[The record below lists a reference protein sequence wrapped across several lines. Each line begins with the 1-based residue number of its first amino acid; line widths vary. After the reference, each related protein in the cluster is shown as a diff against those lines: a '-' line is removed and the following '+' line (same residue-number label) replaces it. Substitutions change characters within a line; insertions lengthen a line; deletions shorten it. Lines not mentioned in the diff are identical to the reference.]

1 MTTVSVVMAKPELRA
16 PRSQLQPSPP
26 ADPQRGLLRMSLD
39 LHDGPM
45 QDLAAVGFALERL
58 RRDLETL
65 PENAS
70 SLLLQVD
77 GIREQLAVIE
87 LSLRKVID
95 ATGSEST
102 GSTLASLV
110 DAELARFARLD
121 DAQVELQ
128 AEPEIEPATDS
139 QLIALHRVL
148 REALTNINKHA
159 HAGRVEVRLYEA
171 GDVIHLEV
179 TDDGIGF
186 DPVLDTRPGGVG
198 LKGMRERLKLIGS
211 ELRVESRPGGPTTI
225 AAAVRRWRPGT

>member
-1 MTTVSVVMAKPELRA
+1 MAKSELRV
-16 PRSQLQPSPP
+16 PRSHLQSS

-58 RRDLETL
+58 RRDVESL
-65 PENAS
+65 PDDSS

-95 ATGSEST
+95 ATGAETS
-102 GSTLASLV
+102 GSTLGSLV
-110 DAELARFARLD
+110 DAEVARFGRLD
-121 DAQVELQ
+121 DAEVALH
-128 AEPEIEPATDS
+128 ADSEIEPATDS

-159 HAGRVEVRLYEA
+159 HAGRVEIRLYESE
-171 GDVIHLEV
+171 DVIHLEV

-186 DPVLDTRPGGVG
+186 DPALDIREGGVG

>member
-58 RRDLETL
+58 RRDLENL
-65 PENAS
+65 ENAS
-70 SLLLQVD
+70 SMLLQVD

-95 ATGSEST
+95 ATGVEST
-102 GSTLASLV
+102 GSTLGSLV
-110 DAELARFARLD
+110 DAEVARFSRLD
-121 DAQVELQ
+121 DAEVELH
-128 AEPEIEPATDS
+128 ADAEIEPATDS

-159 HAGRVEVRLYEA
+159 HAGHVEIRLYET

-186 DPVLDTRPGGVG
+186 DPALDTRQGGVG